1 MTKTI
6 PAIKK
11 LAEKTADIQFPR
23 VSESKNPKHVRIT
36 TAIIDKPIKYMIIC
50 SNRDSRPVRFQRIKE
65 TEITIDNRDG
75 TPKYQRSVSN
85 VASKGETPHVKLRN
99 IEAIPDSPAMVRN
112 HCIGERFISS
122 SIKTRK
128 LSKVDLT
135 TFLE

>member
-65 TEITIDNRDG
+65 AEITIVNRDG
-75 TPKYQRSVSN
+75 APKNQRSVSN
-85 VASKGETPHVKLRN
+85 VASKGEILPTILINGRN
-99 IEAIPDSPAMVRN
+99 IEATPDSPAMVRI
-112 HCIGERFISS
+112 HCISERFTALAIF
-122 SIKTRK
+122 SIM
-128 LSKVDLT
+128 
-135 TFLE
+135 E